1 MAAITL
7 GRFVLA
13 YADNATYPS
22 LIDKLEAVTKI
33 ARHVAEPGN
42 VATPDSVFTV
52 LKMAERAVPVALLSC
67 AVPSKETHSAEWFIK
82 GHVVYESEPWL
93 KATNKPGV
101 HKSFKSKRLKIKPS
115 NLVDA
120 NEKSVGLGVFTTER
134 FKKGADVFEH
144 SLVGH
149 FICEGFIPHAAS
161 ENKWWRGWPWSD
173 SNLSGLS
180 YCSSIP
186 QYFDYINDPLGLK
199 DSSKPGAQNSKA
211 NITLRAHAPLP
222 PPPLPPPH
230 THANTRA
237 HEHTHTR
244 AYWNCLAI

>member
-13 YADNATYPS
+13 YADNATHPL

-33 ARHVAEPGN
+33 ARHVAEPGD

-52 LKMAERAVPVALLSC
+52 LKMAERAVPVALSS
-67 AVPSKETHSAEWFIK
+67 AAPSKETHSAEWFIK

-93 KATNKPGV
+93 EATNKPGV

-134 FKKGADVFEH
+134 FKKGADVFEN

-199 DSSKPGAQNSKA
+199 DSSKPGVQNSKA
-211 NITLRAHAPLP
+211 NITVRAHAPLP
-222 PPPLPPPH
+222 PPPPPH